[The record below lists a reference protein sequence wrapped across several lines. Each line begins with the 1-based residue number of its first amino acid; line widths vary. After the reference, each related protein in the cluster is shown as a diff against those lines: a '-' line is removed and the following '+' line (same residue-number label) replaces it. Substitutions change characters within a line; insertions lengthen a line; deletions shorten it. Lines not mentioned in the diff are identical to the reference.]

1 MEQYVKTVNVEQKV
15 TIKLART
22 TILPAALRYQK
33 ELAETAAATKAAG
46 ATPDTKTLATV
57 SDLIG
62 KLTTATGELE
72 SAAAAHS
79 DGLLAEAKHLRDA
92 VLPAMLKVRDVVD
105 TLEGVLADDLWPLP
119 SYQEMCF
126 IK

>member
-1 MEQYVKTVNVEQKV
+1 VKTVNVEQKV
-15 TIKLART
+15 AIKLAKT
-22 TILPAALRYQK
+22 SILPAALHYQK
-33 ELAETAAATKAAG
+33 NLADTAASVKAAG
-46 ATPDTKTLATV
+46 GTPETKTLAEV

-62 KLTTATGELE
+62 KLVTATSALE
-72 SAAAAHS
+72 TAAGHHS
-79 DGLLAEAKHLRDA
+79 DGVLAESKHLRDA

-105 TLEGVLADDLWPLP
+105 ALEGIVADELWPLP